1 MQLTEKRKSPLTSIA
16 TAVLDPYAANFW
28 LQKINPLWSVNQSL
42 GKIVK
47 KDTAAQG
54 VVSFTLQFNK
64 KFQIGAAGQHHPVY
78 VTIQGVRYERTYS
91 LTQLDAQHVLLTVKK
106 VDQGKVSTWLVEQ
119 AKVGDTLEFGAP
131 YGDMQLPAQAQPLIL
146 LAAGSGI
153 TPMYSLVQDMAK
165 SGRLSSTPVTLMYW
179 VKTFA
184 DAAFKAQFEAWA
196 QQYPNFKFQ
205 VLYTQE
211 PSLAHSRLNAEHLQD
226 LTQIEQSAV
235 FACGPSGFT
244 TQVEQLFAQAALLKT
259 EAFSMT
265 PVLSDDVGL
274 VQVTLTQSKKI
285 VTIPKGK
292 SILESLEQQNIKPK
306 YGCRMG
312 ICHKCVCNKAEGAT
326 KNLVDGVQ
334 NSEPNNQLKI
344 CVNSAQTDLII
355 DL

>member
-1 MQLTEKRKSPLTSIA
+1 MQLTEKRKSPLSSIA
-16 TAVLDPYAANFW
+16 NAVLDPYAANFW

-54 VVSFTLQFNK
+54 VVSLTLQFNN
-64 KFQIGAAGQHHPVY
+64 KFQVGAAGQHHSVY
-78 VTIQGVRYERTYS
+78 VTIRGVRYERTYS
-91 LTQLDAQHVLLTVKK
+91 LTQLDTQHVLLTVKK

-119 AKVGDTLEFGAP
+119 AKVGDILELGTP
-131 YGDMQLPAQAQPLIL
+131 YGDMQLPVQVQPLIL

-153 TPMYSLVQDMAK
+153 TPMYSLLQDMAK
-165 SGRLSSTPVTLMYW
+165 SGRLGSTPVILMYW
-179 VKTFA
+179 VKTFT
-184 DAAFKAQFEAWA
+184 DAAFKLEFEAWA

-205 VLYTQE
+205 VFYTQE
-211 PSLAHSRLNAEHLQD
+211 PSVAHSRLNNEHLQR
-226 LTQIEQSAV
+226 LTEIEKSAV

-244 TQVEQLFAQAALLKT
+244 TQVEQIFTQAALLKT
-259 EAFSMT
+259 EAFSMS
-265 PVLSDDVGL
+265 PVLGDDVGL
-274 VQVTLTQSKKI
+274 VQVTLTKSKKI

-292 SILESLEQQNIKPK
+292 SILESLEQQNIKPQ

>member
-1 MQLTEKRKSPLTSIA
+1 MQLTEKRKSPLSSLA

-28 LQKINPLWSVNQSL
+28 LQKVNPLWSVNQSL

-47 KDTAAQG
+47 KEQTAKD
-54 VVSFTLQFNK
+54 VVSLTLQVNK
-64 KFQIGAAGQHHPVY
+64 KFQMGAAGQHHPVY
-78 VTIQGVRYERTYS
+78 VNIQGVRYERTYS

-119 AKVGDTLEFGAP
+119 AKLGDTLEFGAP
-131 YGDMQLPAQAQPLIL
+131 YGDMQLPAQTQPLIL

-153 TPMYSLVQDMAK
+153 TPMYSFIQNLVQ
-165 SGRLSSTPVTLMYW
+165 SGRLGGTSIHLLYW

-196 QQYPNFKFQ
+196 EQFPNFTLQ
-205 VLYTQE
+205 VFYTQE
-211 PSLAHSRLNAEHLQD
+211 PSLKHSRLNAEHLQD
-226 LTQIEQSAV
+226 LVNMDQSTV

-244 TQVEQLFAQAALLKT
+244 TQVEQLFTQAAVVKT
-259 EAFSMT
+259 EAFSMS
-265 PVLSDDVGL
+265 PVLGDDVGL
-274 VQVTLTQSKKI
+274 VQVTLTKSKKI

-312 ICHKCVCNKAEGAT
+312 ICHKCVCNKAEGST
-326 KNLVDGVQ
+326 KNLVDSVQ

>member
-1 MQLTEKRKSPLTSIA
+1 M
-16 TAVLDPYAANFW
+16 
-28 LQKINPLWSVNQSL
+28 
-42 GKIVK
+42 
-47 KDTAAQG
+47 
-54 VVSFTLQFNK
+54 
-64 KFQIGAAGQHHPVY
+64 
-78 VTIQGVRYERTYS
+78 
-91 LTQLDAQHVLLTVKK
+91 TQLDAQHILLTVKK

-119 AKVGDTLEFGAP
+119 AKVGDILEFGEP
-131 YGDMQLPAQAQPLIL
+131 YGDMQLPAQPQPLIL

-153 TPMYSLVQDMAK
+153 TPMYSLLQDMVK
-165 SGRLSSTPVTLMYW
+165 SGRLGSTQVILMYW

-196 QQYPNFKFQ
+196 EQFPNFTFQ
-205 VLYTQE
+205 VFYTQE
-211 PSLAHSRLNAEHLQD
+211 PRLKHSRLNSEQLQD
-226 LTQIEQSAV
+226 LAPIEQSAV

-259 EAFSMT
+259 EAFSMS
-265 PVLSDDVGL
+265 PVLGDDVGL
-274 VQVTLTQSKKI
+274 VQVTLTKSKKI
-285 VTIPKGK
+285 VTISKGK

-312 ICHKCVCNKAEGAT
+312 ICHKCVCNKAEGST

-344 CVNSAQTDLII
+344 CVNSAQTNLII

>member
-1 MQLTEKRKSPLTSIA
+1 M
-16 TAVLDPYAANFW
+16 
-28 LQKINPLWSVNQSL
+28 
-42 GKIVK
+42 
-47 KDTAAQG
+47 
-54 VVSFTLQFNK
+54 
-64 KFQIGAAGQHHPVY
+64 
-78 VTIQGVRYERTYS
+78 
-91 LTQLDAQHVLLTVKK
+91 
-106 VDQGKVSTWLVEQ
+106 
-119 AKVGDTLEFGAP
+119 EFGAP
-131 YGDMQLPAQAQPLIL
+131 YGDMQLPAQPQSLIL

-153 TPMYSLVQDMAK
+153 TPMYSLLQDMVK
-165 SGRLSSTPVTLMYW
+165 SGRLGGTSVILMYW

-196 QQYPNFKFQ
+196 EQFPNFTFQ
-205 VLYTQE
+205 VFYTQE
-211 PSLAHSRLNAEHLQD
+211 PSLKHSRLNSEQLED
-226 LTQIEQSAV
+226 LAPIEQSAV

-274 VQVTLTQSKKI
+274 VQVTLSKSKKI
-285 VTIPKGK
+285 ITIPKGK

-312 ICHKCVCNKAEGAT
+312 ICHKCVCNKAEGST

-344 CVNSAQTDLII
+344 CVNSAQTNLII

>member
-1 MQLTEKRKSPLTSIA
+1 MQLTEKRKSPLSSIA
-16 TAVLDPYAANFW
+16 NAVLDPYAANFW

-54 VVSFTLQFNK
+54 VVSLTLQFNN
-64 KFQIGAAGQHHPVY
+64 KFQVGAAGQHHPVY
-78 VTIQGVRYERTYS
+78 VTIRGVRYERTYS
-91 LTQLDAQHVLLTVKK
+91 LTQLDTQHVLLTVKK

-119 AKVGDTLEFGAP
+119 AKVGDILELGTP
-131 YGDMQLPAQAQPLIL
+131 YGDMQLPVQVQPLIL

-153 TPMYSLVQDMAK
+153 TPMYSLLQDMAK
-165 SGRLSSTPVTLMYW
+165 SGRLGSTPVILMYW
-179 VKTFA
+179 VKTFT
-184 DAAFKAQFEAWA
+184 DAAFKLEFEAWA

-205 VLYTQE
+205 VFYTQE
-211 PSLAHSRLNAEHLQD
+211 PSVAHSRLNNEHLQR
-226 LTQIEQSAV
+226 LTEIEKSAV

-244 TQVEQLFAQAALLKT
+244 TQVEQIFTQAALLKT
-259 EAFSMT
+259 EAFSMS
-265 PVLSDDVGL
+265 PVLGDDVGL
-274 VQVTLTQSKKI
+274 VQVTLTKSKKI

-292 SILESLEQQNIKPK
+292 SILESLEQQNIKPQ

>member
-1 MQLTEKRKSPLTSIA
+1 
-16 TAVLDPYAANFW
+16 
-28 LQKINPLWSVNQSL
+28 
-42 GKIVK
+42 
-47 KDTAAQG
+47 
-54 VVSFTLQFNK
+54 
-64 KFQIGAAGQHHPVY
+64 
-78 VTIQGVRYERTYS
+78 
-91 LTQLDAQHVLLTVKK
+91 
-106 VDQGKVSTWLVEQ
+106 
-119 AKVGDTLEFGAP
+119 
-131 YGDMQLPAQAQPLIL
+131 
-146 LAAGSGI
+146 
-153 TPMYSLVQDMAK
+153 MYSLLQDMVK
-165 SGRLSSTPVTLMYW
+165 SGRLGSTQVILMYW

-205 VLYTQE
+205 VFYTQE
-211 PSLAHSRLNAEHLQD
+211 PSVAHSRLNAEHLQD
-226 LTQIEQSAV
+226 LAQIEQSAV

-244 TQVEQLFAQAALLKT
+244 TQAEQLFAQAALLKT

-312 ICHKCVCNKAEGAT
+312 ICHKCVCNKAEGST

-344 CVNSAQTDLII
+344 CVNSAQTNLII

>member
-1 MQLTEKRKSPLTSIA
+1 MQLTEKRKSPLSSIA
-16 TAVLDPYAANFW
+16 NAVLDPYAANFW

-54 VVSFTLQFNK
+54 VVSLTLQFNN
-64 KFQIGAAGQHHPVY
+64 KFQVGAAGQHHPVY
-78 VTIQGVRYERTYS
+78 VTIRGVRYERTYS
-91 LTQLDAQHVLLTVKK
+91 LTQLDTQHVLLTVKK

-119 AKVGDTLEFGAP
+119 AKVGDILELGTP
-131 YGDMQLPAQAQPLIL
+131 YGDMQLPVQVQPLIL

-153 TPMYSLVQDMAK
+153 TPMYSLLQDMAK
-165 SGRLSSTPVTLMYW
+165 SGRLGSTPVILMYW
-179 VKTFA
+179 VKTFT
-184 DAAFKAQFEAWA
+184 DAAFKLEFEAWA

-205 VLYTQE
+205 VFYTQE
-211 PSLAHSRLNAEHLQD
+211 PSVAHSRLNNEHLQR
-226 LTQIEQSAV
+226 LTEIEKSAV

-244 TQVEQLFAQAALLKT
+244 TQAEQLFAQAALLKT
-259 EAFSMT
+259 EAFSMS
-265 PVLSDDVGL
+265 PVLGDDVGL
-274 VQVTLTQSKKI
+274 VQVTLTKSKKI

-292 SILESLEQQNIKPK
+292 SILESLELQNIKPQ

>member
-1 MQLTEKRKSPLTSIA
+1 MQLTEKRKSPLSSIA

-54 VVSFTLQFNK
+54 VVSLTLQFNN
-64 KFQIGAAGQHHPVY
+64 KFQVGAAGQHHPVY
-78 VTIQGVRYERTYS
+78 VTIRGVRYERTYS
-91 LTQLDAQHVLLTVKK
+91 LTQLDTQHVLLTVKK

-153 TPMYSLVQDMAK
+153 TPMYSLLQDMAK
-165 SGRLSSTPVTLMYW
+165 SGRLGSTPVILMYW
-179 VKTFA
+179 VKAFT

-205 VLYTQE
+205 VFYTQE
-211 PSLAHSRLNAEHLQD
+211 PSVAHSRLNNEHLQRQ
-226 LTQIEQSAV
+226 TEIEKSAV

-244 TQVEQLFAQAALLKT
+244 TQAEQIFTEVALLKT
-259 EAFSMT
+259 EAFSMS
-265 PVLSDDVGL
+265 PVLGDDVGL
-274 VQVTLTQSKKI
+274 VQVTLTKSKKI

-292 SILESLEQQNIKPK
+292 SILESLEQQNIKPQ